1 MVKYR
6 IKPQYQSKSALV
18 TNLPGGGGSVNL
30 LGKDLKVKVPATSR
44 KPESERIIRGA
55 TQKDLESVYTASNGR
70 NPFIE
75 KYEDKAKPENPA

>member
-6 IKPQYQSKSALV
+6 IKPEYLHKSALV
-18 TNLPGGGGSVNL
+18 TNLPGGGTVNL

-44 KPESERIIRGA
+44 KPETERVIRGA
-55 TQKDLESVYTASNGR
+55 TQKDLEVIYTASNGR